1 MAVGCITH
9 PAGTGIKKVEDLI
22 GKQKKGGSKMTNVTK
37 IAPKKAGGAREERND
52 ENIAIARGTCVRC
65 GRKLTNPLSVSRGM
79 GPGCYKK
86 YASDFVKRESKKK
99 KQKQLQIPPVAADL
113 PKHEGKRKTIFAFSC
128 KAGELQEKLRENRAL
143 FEALLKEYQIKIA

>member
-1 MAVGCITH
+1 M
-9 PAGTGIKKVEDLI
+9 
-22 GKQKKGGSKMTNVTK
+22 SNVTK
-37 IAPKKAGGAREERND
+37 IAPEKAGGAKEED
-52 ENIAIARGTCVRC
+52 KENIAITRGVCVRC

-86 YASDFVKRESKKK
+86 YASDFVERESKKK
-99 KQKQLQIPPVAADL
+99 KQKQLQIPPVAAG